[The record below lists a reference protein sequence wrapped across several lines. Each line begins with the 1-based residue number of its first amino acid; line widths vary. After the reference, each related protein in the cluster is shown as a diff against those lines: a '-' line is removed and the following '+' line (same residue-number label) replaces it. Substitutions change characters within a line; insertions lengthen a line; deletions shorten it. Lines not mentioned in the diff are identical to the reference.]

1 MIKNIYGYVYDY
13 STGVMTSYPNSI
25 IELHSNDA
33 NEIPKYYMVSTKVYD
48 TGKFEVESTEGVVHH
63 STTIPDRYTVW
74 FNNPSPSVAKMQIFN
89 YIFNKIVEDDVK
101 ITKELDKIKSRKKEV
116 MEKFGIR

>member
-13 STGVMTSYPNSI
+13 RTGAMTAYPNSV

-33 NEIPKYYMVSTKVYD
+33 NKIPRYYMVSTKVYD
-48 TGKFEVESTEGVVHH
+48 TGKFEVEGSEGMVHH

-74 FNNPSPSVAKMQIFN
+74 FNNPSPSEAKAQFFN
-89 YIFNKIVEDDVK
+89 YIFNKIVEDEAK
-101 ITKELDKIKSRKKEV
+101 ITKKLDEVESRKKEV
-116 MEKFGIR
+116 MEKFGIK